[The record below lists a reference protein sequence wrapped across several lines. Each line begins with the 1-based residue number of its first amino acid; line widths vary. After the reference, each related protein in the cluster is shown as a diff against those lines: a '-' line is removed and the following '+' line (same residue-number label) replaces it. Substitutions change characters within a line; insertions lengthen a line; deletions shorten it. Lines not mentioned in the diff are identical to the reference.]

1 MIKAE
6 TMRNKGYVKL
16 TINGDDKDIESEFI
30 ALLMEAVSSQGYTR
44 DDLEEMLNL
53 AITSRRVS

>member
-30 ALLMEAVSSQGYTR
+30 ALLMEAVSNQGYTR

>member
-44 DDLEEMLNL
+44 DDLEEVLNL
-53 AITSRRVS
+53 AITGRRVS

>member
-6 TMRNKGYVKL
+6 TMRNNGYVKL

-30 ALLMEAVSSQGYTR
+30 ALLMEAVSGQGYTR